1 LSSALA
7 IHVDGVYN
15 KMTKIPMAV
24 DINPRSGGTV
34 GNRPL
39 PQFARVLQ
47 AQPIGTMNYKALLVR
62 LEKRLDHNYLYT
74 VSYTLA
80 KADGTVNN
88 IGPSSTITDSG
99 HLAYDFGPN
108 NSDRRHALVASGSFL
123 LPGTVTVG
131 GVFTYRTKMPFS
143 AVAGIDLNGDAAT
156 TDYVPGTTRNVFNRG
171 NNAQEMA
178 LVNAWRATNNLPA
191 LSVSQINTN
200 EYYSLDMRAS
210 KGFQLRSSQKV
221 ELIIQVFNL
230 MNRKNLLAAW
240 QTNALSPA
248 FGAIPSAAN
257 MRQAEVAVRFTY

>member
-1 LSSALA
+1 MSVAEA
-7 IHVDGVYN
+7 VREKGVFFGIV
-15 KMTKIPMAV
+15 KFP
-24 DINPRSGGTV
+24 
-34 GNRPL
+34 
-39 PQFARVLQ
+39 
-47 AQPIGTMNYKALLVR
+47 
-62 LEKRLDHNYLYT
+62 
-74 VSYTLA
+74 
-80 KADGTVNN
+80 
-88 IGPSSTITDSG
+88 GP
-99 HLAYDFGPN
+99 
-108 NSDRRHALVASGSFL
+108 
-123 LPGTVTVG
+123 VTVG
-131 GVFTYRTKMPFS
+131 GVFTYRTTMPFS
-143 AVAGIDLNGDAAT
+143 AVAGIDLNGDAAI

-171 NNAQEMA
+171 NDTQALA

-191 LSVSQINTN
+191 LSASQINTN